1 MMYIVVLNYLKMRDV
16 IVVLQLGGSVID
28 IAKLVCSL
36 VNERN
41 LIIPKKIKINKI
53 KKEKFLYVF
62 YQQQLDQVLNLLI
75 LLLFIFLKENTL
87 YLMNLFY
94 LI

>member
-1 MMYIVVLNYLKMRDV
+1 M
-16 IVVLQLGGSVID
+16 IVVLQLGSVID

-36 VNERN
+36 VNEEI

-53 KKEKFLYVF
+53 KRKFLYVF